1 MDTKDKQTIFKE
13 EQSKMTN
20 QATSTGLDENIAAAL
35 AYPFGFITGLI
46 FLLLEKENQFV
57 KFHALQSIFTSIS
70 LMVLFT
76 VIGLIPII
84 GIIISLL
91 MTPVMII
98 VSILLIYK
106 AYKGEWFKVP
116 FIGDLV
122 ENQLK

>member
-13 EQSKMTN
+13 EQAKTTN

-35 AYPFGFITGLI
+35 TYPFGFITGLI
-46 FLLLEKENQFV
+46 FLLIEKNNQFV

-70 LMVLFT
+70 LMVVFT

-84 GIIISLL
+84 GIIVSLL

>member
-1 MDTKDKQTIFKE
+1 MNSKDKQTIFKE
-13 EQSKMTN
+13 EQTKMTG
-20 QATSTGLDENIAAAL
+20 QATSTGLDENVAAAL
-35 AYPFGFITGLI
+35 AYAFGFITGLI
-46 FLLLEKENQFV
+46 FLLLEKDNRFV
-57 KFHALQSIFTSIS
+57 KFHSLQSIFTSIS
-70 LMVLFT
+70 LIVLFT
-76 VIGLIPII
+76 VIGLIPIL

-98 VSILLIYK
+98 VTILLVYK

>member
-20 QATSTGLDENIAAAL
+20 RATSTGLDENIAAAL